1 MEKVTTK
8 AKLVAKG
15 DDGLGYITYVF
26 EIIDDYD
33 LKRLNTKYIMCV
45 RYPNWDSAK
54 IYLGEKGYLE
64 VMEVIAGVDKYFKN
78 NTMIPYNYSNV
89 QFLKFIP
96 EKTEITKE
104 IIVD

>member
-1 MEKVTTK
+1 MEKITTK
-8 AKLVAKG
+8 AKLVAKE

-45 RYPNWDSAK
+45 RYPNWDAAK

-78 NTMIPYNYSNV
+78 NTMIPYNYSNI